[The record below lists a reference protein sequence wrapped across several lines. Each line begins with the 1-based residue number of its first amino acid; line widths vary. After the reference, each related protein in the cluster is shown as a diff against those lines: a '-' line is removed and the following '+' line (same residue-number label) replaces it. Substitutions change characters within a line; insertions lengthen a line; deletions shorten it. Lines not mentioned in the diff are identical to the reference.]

1 MTSYKN
7 HSARIAPAPEPL
19 PGDIQE
25 AIDNIMRG
33 APPLVLFTTMARDRR
48 LFFKFFNSGLLDRGH
63 LTIRQREIVIDRVT
77 ASCGAEYE
85 WGVHVSVYAEKAG
98 LTGDQI
104 TSLVTGGPDDKCWD
118 DEDRILIRLCDDL
131 HRHCTIDDELWTQLA
146 AHHSDE
152 AILEL
157 LMLAGT
163 YRTVSYLVNGLR
175 LPLEP
180 GARTVPGLAESRQ
193 RHAAPTRR
201 DLSGGGHRLATLW
214 TPPSCTSTTTP
225 SIRCWT
231 VPRRSRRCW
240 PRRSAWRCPRSA

>member
-1 MTSYKN
+1 MSSYKS
-7 HSARIAPAPEPL
+7 HSARMAPASPPL
-19 PGDIQE
+19 DDDMQT
-25 AIDNIMRG
+25 AIDAIMRG

-85 WGVHVSVYAEKAG
+85 WGVHVSVYAAKAG
-98 LTGDQI
+98 LTEPQI
-104 TSLVTGGPDDKCWD
+104 VSLVAGGPDDDCWA
-118 DEDRILIRLCDDL
+118 DEEKVLIRLCDGL
-131 HRHCTIDDELWTQLA
+131 QQTSTVDDDVWTQLR

-180 GARTVPGLAESRQ
+180 GARRFPV
-193 RHAAPTRR
+193 
-201 DLSGGGHRLATLW
+201 
-214 TPPSCTSTTTP
+214 
-225 SIRCWT
+225 
-231 VPRRSRRCW
+231 
-240 PRRSAWRCPRSA
+240 